1 MITTPVFKYYHQRG
15 MLLTN
20 VEYVVQ
26 YSYDRPLADF
36 VSKMTQ
42 CRIQATRDN
51 LDELAQLYKV
61 FKILV
66 QVQ

>member
-1 MITTPVFKYYHQRG
+1 MH
-15 MLLTN
+15 LTN
-20 VEYVVQ
+20 VEYVIQ

-51 LDELAQLYKV
+51 LDELAQLFKV
-61 FKILV
+61 FWILFSRLK
-66 QVQ
+66 